1 MGKRTL
7 KTEEEVK
14 AEVDGLLGAFG
25 VIGEADPSF
34 DEEGEAPVKLKNG
47 ERPAPLPPS
56 AEADALWGGG
66 SKKK

>member
-1 MGKRTL
+1 MGKRAL
-7 KTEEEVK
+7 KTEEELK
-14 AEVDGLLGAFG
+14 IAVDGLLGEFG
-25 VIGEADPSF
+25 VIGAADPSF
-34 DEEGEAPVKLKNG
+34 DEEGAVPVKLKNG

>member
-1 MGKRTL
+1 MGKRAL

-14 AEVDGLLGAFG
+14 AEVDGLLGEFG
-25 VIGEADPSF
+25 VLGDADPSF
-34 DEEGEAPVKLKNG
+34 DEESDAPKKLKNG
-47 ERPAPLPPS
+47 ERAAPLPPS